1 MIQAWLSITLWK
13 RVLIGLAVGL
23 IAGYVIRYYVPL
35 EAVQVEGEEVSGAAY
50 FGETYIRP
58 FGDAFVRLIKM
69 LIIPLI
75 ATTLVTGVTAMGDPK
90 KLGTLGAR
98 TMALYLVTTFFAVS
112 LGLGMGAIVR
122 PGVGVEYGAAD
133 SNDIT
138 AVEGKMDSA
147 SGAGGLVDRLLAII
161 PENPIA
167 ALAQGQVLPT
177 IFFAIMVGVGILL
190 VGPPADPV
198 RKFFDAA
205 AEVVLKITV
214 MIMELA
220 PYGVA
225 ALMAWVMCTQ
235 GVEILR
241 NLFWLAL
248 ALYACCL
255 LQIVFVY
262 GFLIIKV
269 LLRLPLK
276 QFFRGIADAQ
286 GVAYSTASSS
296 ATLPVS
302 ISCAEKNLG
311 VEKSVAGSV
320 LPLGAT
326 INMDGTAIYLGL
338 VALFAAQAS
347 GIEVSLSGY
356 LMVALTATLV
366 SIGAAGIPSAGLL
379 LAATVMEVV
388 GIPPEQSLKVI
399 AFIFPFDRIL
409 DMMRTATNVTG
420 DIAVACTVAKWE
432 GALDEDVFRAEAEA

>member
-1 MIQAWLSITLWK
+1 MIKAWHSITLWK

-23 IAGYVIRYYVPL
+23 LAGAIIRYGIGVEP
-35 EAVQVEGEEVSGAAY
+35 AVAADI
-50 FGETYIRP
+50 GETYIYP
-58 FGDAFVRLIKM
+58 VGQAFVRLIKM
-69 LIIPLI
+69 LIVPLI
-75 ATTLVTGVTAMGDPK
+75 ATTLVAGVTAMGDPK

-112 LGLGMGAIVR
+112 LGLAMGAIVR
-122 PGVGVEYGAAD
+122 PGAGVVYD
-133 SNDIT
+133 SAGSEAIEK
-138 AVEGKMDSA
+138 VEGKMDSA
-147 SGAGGLVDRLLAII
+147 SEAGGLVDRLLAII
-161 PENPIA
+161 PENPFD

-225 ALMAWVMCTQ
+225 SLMAWVMCKQ
-235 GVEILR
+235 GVEILY
-241 NLFWLAL
+241 NLFWLAF

-255 LQIVFVY
+255 IQIVFVY
-262 GFLIIKV
+262 GGLIIKGM
-269 LLRLPLK
+269 LRLPLK

-296 ATLPVS
+296 GTLPVS
-302 ISCAEKNLG
+302 ISCAETNLG

-347 GIEVSLSGY
+347 GIEVSFTGY

-388 GIPPEQSLKVI
+388 GIPPDQSIKVI

-420 DIAVACTVAKWE
+420 DLAVACTVAKWE
-432 GALDEDVFRAEAEA
+432 GALDEDVFRAEAEV

>member
-1 MIQAWLSITLWK
+1 MIQAWHSITLWK
-13 RVLIGLAVGL
+13 RVLIGLTVGL
-23 IAGYVIRYYVPL
+23 LVGAVIRYGIGL
-35 EAVQVEGEEVSGAAY
+35 EPAVAADIGES
-50 FGETYIRP
+50 YIYP
-58 FGDAFVRLIKM
+58 VGQAFVRLIKM
-69 LIIPLI
+69 LIVPLI
-75 ATTLVTGVTAMGDPK
+75 ATTLVAGVTAMGDPK

-112 LGLGMGAIVR
+112 LGLAMGAIVQ
-122 PGVGVEYGAAD
+122 PGAGVIYDTAD
-133 SNDIT
+133 SNAVI

-147 SGAGGLVDRLLAII
+147 NSAGGLVDRLLAII
-161 PENPIA
+161 PENPFD

-205 AEVVLKITV
+205 ADVVLKITV
-214 MIMELA
+214 MVMELA

-225 ALMAWVMCTQ
+225 ALMAWVMCKQ
-235 GVEILR
+235 GVEILY
-241 NLFWLAL
+241 NLFWLAF

-262 GFLIIKV
+262 GGLIIKGM
-269 LLRLPLK
+269 LRLPLK

-296 ATLPVS
+296 GTLPVS
-302 ISCAEKNLG
+302 ISCAETNLG

-347 GIEVSLSGY
+347 GIEVGLTGY

-388 GIPPEQSLKVI
+388 GIPPEQSIKVI

-420 DIAVACTVAKWE
+420 DLAVACTVAKWE
-432 GALDEDVFRAEAEA
+432 GALDEDVFRAEAEV